1 LFVTLLQGVRQLQVT
16 SSTPAVKPAAAAAA
30 GGVAAEPA
38 GGRNVWLERHEF
50 YNSAVPRDSEE
61 EEKMLQA
68 ALELSKLE
76 HSRTSLQQNL
86 SSVLSLHYR

>member
-1 LFVTLLQGVRQLQVT
+1 M
-16 SSTPAVKPAAAAAA
+16 AA
-30 GGVAAEPA
+30 
-38 GGRNVWLERHEF
+38 GRNVWLERREF

-76 HSRTSLQQNL
+76 HHKSSLHQNL
-86 SSVLSLHYR
+86 SSVLFLQYK